1 MSQNKQQISTTEGKL
16 CATVNFNWF
25 LKDAEKFENGT
36 RSEPVPATFKALV
49 NGKEAFEELH
59 ERIENAQ
66 HSIDIA
72 IWGFQPSMHFKRDG
86 KSPCIGDL
94 LIQKALEGKKVRILV
109 WSLPGNIQT
118 FSEANLGNKPG
129 VWLKDKVEGVTS
141 EQVDYDRWWYEAIQ
155 GELDEVIVNAKTD
168 GIVHVW
174 EAHEIEKHE
183 KLVEFTKSPKRT
195 NLIYKNRKV
204 APQNEDFKP
213 RILPDGRKVNHSFK
227 DTELPDGKGTLTDGS
242 YDFALKKFK
251 SHHQKTVLIDYE
263 DPDLA
268 VGFVLEHNMVD
279 NYWDD
284 SNHSLKTTLPNKG
297 KNSPTPLQDVSSI
310 VTGQVLWDINHNFCQ
325 SWDRQNN
332 KQWGKDPVDIGITG
346 KRQSFT
352 RDHYQ
357 PNPSLVDDS
366 KLVMAQ
372 IVRTY
377 DQPNIE
383 DIMKVYLKN
392 IKQTTSYIYTE
403 NQYFRFP
410 PLVREFI
417 SHWETIKNNGRTEGP
432 IHWFTVTNSSDEGI
446 GAGTYTTNEMFKLLG
461 RQEVMP
467 GVAREIKREELGVE
481 LGKCKVNQAILY
493 NLAIRSP
500 TSGERAALEEK
511 YEANEQEIKRI
522 EKEIANID
530 LKQRK
535 AEIKQAE
542 QKTQNN
548 ENIQHPNAIE
558 NQELSQEEANL
569 TKELGYEISDT
580 PGIKAHICT
589 LMPKDENG
597 KYVHTYKK
605 NGKDTPAE
613 VYVHSK
619 VTIMDDVFTIISSAN
634 LNTRSMQVDTELG
647 IIMECADVAEGLRKR
662 LWDLHTNKN
671 FAANP
676 DDMHDYAVA
685 EEAFRKWGEL
695 IKANKRAQKGNG
707 VAKCALREF
716 YRAAPSVSKSA

>member
-36 RSEPVPATFKALV
+36 QSEPVPATFKALV

-59 ERIENAQ
+59 DRIANAQ

-109 WSLPGNIQT
+109 WSLPGDIQT

-129 VWLKDKVEGVTS
+129 VWVKDKVEGVTS
-141 EQVDYDRWWYEAIQ
+141 AQVDYDRWWYEAIR
-155 GELDEVIVNAKTD
+155 GNFDNVIRRSD
-168 GIVHVW
+168 IYGI
-174 EAHEIEKHE
+174 IYTTKKFE
-183 KLVEFTKSPKRT
+183 KLVEFTKSSNRT
-195 NLIYKNRKV
+195 NLVYKNRHV
-204 APQNEDFKP
+204 AKQENNYKDKT
-213 RILPDGRKVNHSFK
+213 LPEEAQRLQKHNFK
-227 DTELPDGKGTLTDGS
+227 DETLPKNA
-242 YDFALKKFK
+242 YKYALKYAP

-263 DPDLA
+263 IPELA

-377 DQPNIE
+377 DQPDIE

-446 GAGTYTTNEMFKLLG
+446 GVGTYTTNEMFKLLG
-461 RQEVMP
+461 KQDVMP
-467 GVAREIKREELGVE
+467 GVARNIKLNELEAQLGMAKKREFR
-481 LGKCKVNQAILY
+481 LY
-493 NLAIRSP
+493 NESMKAP
-500 TSGERAALEEK
+500 TAEGKAVAAAEFEK
-511 YEANEQEIKRI
+511 NQQEIQRI
-522 EKEIANID
+522 EKEIG
-530 LKQRK
+530 
-535 AEIKQAE
+535 EIKAKQHEE
-542 QKTQNN
+542 QKTQEAGKAGPTKKEGELN
-548 ENIQHPNAIE
+548 QIE
-558 NQELSQEEANL
+558 SSELGQEEPNL
-569 TKELGYEISDT
+569 TKELGYEVSDT

-619 VTIMDDVFTIISSAN
+619 VTIMDDVFTVISSAN

-671 FAANP
+671 SAANP

-685 EEAFRKWGEL
+685 KNAFNEWKDL
-695 IKANKRAQKGNG
+695 IEANKRSKKDGNSPQ
-707 VAKCALREF
+707 CALREF
-716 YRAAPSVSKSA
+716 YRADPTVSRSD

>member
-1 MSQNKQQISTTEGKL
+1 MSQNKQQVSTTESKL

-36 RSEPVPATFKALV
+36 QSKPVPATFKALV

-59 ERIENAQ
+59 DRIANAQ

-109 WSLPGNIQT
+109 WSLPGDIQT

-129 VWLKDKVEGVTS
+129 VWFKDKVEGVTS
-141 EQVDYDRWWYEAIQ
+141 AQVDYDYWWYEAIR
-155 GELDEVIVNAKTD
+155 GNFDDVIRRSDIYGIIYKT
-168 GIVHVW
+168 
-174 EAHEIEKHE
+174 KKFE
-183 KLVEFTKSPKRT
+183 KLVEFTKSSNRT
-195 NLIYKNRKV
+195 NLVYKNRHV
-204 APQNEDFKP
+204 AKQENNYKDKT
-213 RILPDGRKVNHSFK
+213 LPEEAQRLQEHNFK
-227 DTELPDGKGTLTDGS
+227 DETLPKNA
-242 YDFALKKFK
+242 YKYALKYAP

-263 DPDLA
+263 APDIA

-284 SNHSLKTTLPNKG
+284 SNHSLKTTLPNIG

-346 KRQSFT
+346 KRQAFT
-352 RDHYQ
+352 REHYQ
-357 PNPSLVDDS
+357 PNPLLVDYS

-377 DQPNIE
+377 DQPDIE

-417 SHWETIKNNGRTEGP
+417 TYWETIKNNGRTEGP

-446 GAGTYTTNEMFKLLG
+446 GKGTYTTNEMFKLLG
-461 RQEVMP
+461 RQDVMP
-467 GVAREIKREELGVE
+467 GVARNVKLSELE
-481 LGKCKVNQAILY
+481 AQLGMARKSEFRLY
-493 NLAIRSP
+493 NERMRAP
-500 TSGERAALEEK
+500 TPAGKAVAAAEFEK
-511 YEANEQEIKRI
+511 NQQEIQKI
-522 EKEIANID
+522 EKEIG
-530 LKQRK
+530 
-535 AEIKQAE
+535 EIKAKQHEE
-542 QKTQNN
+542 QKTQEAGKAGSTKKEGELN
-548 ENIQHPNAIE
+548 QIE
-558 NQELSQEEANL
+558 SSELRQEEPNL
-569 TKELGYEISDT
+569 TKELGYEVSDT

-605 NGKDTPAE
+605 DGKDTPAE

-619 VTIMDDVFTIISSAN
+619 VTIMDDVFTVISSAN

-685 EEAFRKWGEL
+685 KEAFKIWQQL
-695 IKANKRAQKGNG
+695 IEKNKQLKEKG
-707 VAKCALREF
+707 VSPDCALREF
-716 YRAAPSVSKSA
+716 YRADPTVSRSD

>member
-59 ERIENAQ
+59 DRIANAQ

-109 WSLPGNIQT
+109 WSLPGDIQT

-141 EQVDYDRWWYEAIQ
+141 AQVDYDRWWYEAIR
-155 GELDEVIVNAKTD
+155 GNFDNVIRRSD
-168 GIVHVW
+168 IYGI
-174 EAHEIEKHE
+174 IYTTKKFE
-183 KLVEFTKSPKRT
+183 KLVEFTKSSNRT
-195 NLIYKNRKV
+195 NLVYKNRHV
-204 APQNEDFKP
+204 AKQENNYKDKTLTEEAQRLQKH
-213 RILPDGRKVNHSFK
+213 NFK
-227 DTELPDGKGTLTDGS
+227 DETLPKNA
-242 YDFALKKFK
+242 YKYALKYAP

-263 DPDLA
+263 IPELA

-377 DQPNIE
+377 DQPDIE

-446 GAGTYTTNEMFKLLG
+446 GVGTYTTNEMFKLLG
-461 RQEVMP
+461 KQDVMP
-467 GVAREIKREELGVE
+467 GVARNIKLNELE
-481 LGKCKVNQAILY
+481 AQLGMAKRSEVRLY
-493 NLAIRSP
+493 NESMKAP
-500 TSGERAALEEK
+500 TAEGKAVAAAEFEK
-511 YEANEQEIKRI
+511 NQQEIQRI
-522 EKEIANID
+522 EKEIG
-530 LKQRK
+530 
-535 AEIKQAE
+535 EIKAKQHEE
-542 QKTQNN
+542 QKTQEAGKAGPTKKEGELN
-548 ENIQHPNAIE
+548 QIE
-558 NQELSQEEANL
+558 SSELGQEEPNL
-569 TKELGYEISDT
+569 TKELGYEVSDT

-619 VTIMDDVFTIISSAN
+619 VTIMDDVFTVISSAN

-671 FAANP
+671 SAANP

-716 YRAAPSVSKSA
+716 YRADPTVSRSD

>member
-1 MSQNKQQISTTEGKL
+1 M
-16 CATVNFNWF
+16 
-25 LKDAEKFENGT
+25 
-36 RSEPVPATFKALV
+36 
-49 NGKEAFEELH
+49 
-59 ERIENAQ
+59 
-66 HSIDIA
+66 
-72 IWGFQPSMHFKRDG
+72 
-86 KSPCIGDL
+86 
-94 LIQKALEGKKVRILV
+94 IQKALEGKKVRILV
-109 WSLPGNIQT
+109 WSLPGDIQT

-129 VWLKDKVEGVTS
+129 VWFKDKVEGVTS
-141 EQVDYDRWWYEAIQ
+141 AQVDYDYWWYEAIR
-155 GELDEVIVNAKTD
+155 GNFDDVIRRSDIYGIIYKT
-168 GIVHVW
+168 
-174 EAHEIEKHE
+174 KKFE
-183 KLVEFTKSPKRT
+183 KLVEFTKSSNRT
-195 NLIYKNRKV
+195 NLVYKNRHV
-204 APQNEDFKP
+204 AKQENNYKDKT
-213 RILPDGRKVNHSFK
+213 LPEEAQRLQEHNFK
-227 DTELPDGKGTLTDGS
+227 DETLPKNA
-242 YDFALKKFK
+242 YKYALKYAP

-263 DPDLA
+263 APDIA

-284 SNHSLKTTLPNKG
+284 SNHSLKTTLPNIG

-332 KQWGKDPVDIGITG
+332 KQWGNDPVDIGITG
-346 KRQSFT
+346 KRQAFT
-352 RDHYQ
+352 REHYQ
-357 PNPSLVDDS
+357 PNPSLVDEC

-377 DQPNIE
+377 DQPNVE

-417 SHWETIKNNGRTEGP
+417 AYWETIKNNGRTEGP

-446 GAGTYTTNEMFKLLG
+446 GKGTYTTNEMFKLLG
-461 RQEVMP
+461 RQDVMP
-467 GVAREIKREELGVE
+467 GVARNVKLSELE
-481 LGKCKVNQAILY
+481 AQLGMARKSEFRLY
-493 NLAIRSP
+493 NERMRAP
-500 TSGERAALEEK
+500 TPEGKAVANAEFEK
-511 YEANEQEIKRI
+511 NRQEIQKI
-522 EKEIANID
+522 EKEIG
-530 LKQRK
+530 
-535 AEIKQAE
+535 EIKAKQHEE
-542 QKTQNN
+542 QKTQEAGKAGSTKKEGELN
-548 ENIQHPNAIE
+548 QIE
-558 NQELSQEEANL
+558 SSELGQEEPNL

-589 LMPKDENG
+589 LMPKDEKG

-619 VTIMDDVFTIISSAN
+619 VTIMDDVFTVISSAN

-671 FAANP
+671 SAANP
-676 DDMHDYAVA
+676 DDMYDYAVA
-685 EEAFRKWGEL
+685 KEVFYEWEEL
-695 IKANKRAQKGNG
+695 IKANKRSQKGNG

-716 YRAAPSVSKSA
+716 YRADPSVSKSD

>member
-16 CATVNFNWF
+16 CASVNFNWF

-36 RSEPVPATFKALV
+36 QSEPVPATFKALV

-59 ERIENAQ
+59 DRIANAQ

-109 WSLPGNIQT
+109 WSLPGDIQT

-129 VWLKDKVEGVTS
+129 VWVKDKVEGVTS
-141 EQVDYDRWWYEAIQ
+141 AQVDYDRWWYEAIR
-155 GELDEVIVNAKTD
+155 GNFDNVIRRSD
-168 GIVHVW
+168 IYGI
-174 EAHEIEKHE
+174 IYTTKKFE
-183 KLVEFTKSPKRT
+183 KLVEFTKSSNRT
-195 NLIYKNRKV
+195 NLVYKNRHV
-204 APQNEDFKP
+204 AKQENNYKDKT
-213 RILPDGRKVNHSFK
+213 LPEEAQRLQKHNFK
-227 DTELPDGKGTLTDGS
+227 DETLPKNA
-242 YDFALKKFK
+242 YKYALKYAP

-263 DPDLA
+263 IPELA

-461 RQEVMP
+461 KQDVMP
-467 GVAREIKREELGVE
+467 GVARNIKLNELE
-481 LGKCKVNQAILY
+481 TQLGMAKRSEVRLY
-493 NLAIRSP
+493 NESMKAP
-500 TSGERAALEEK
+500 TAEGKAVAAAEFEK
-511 YEANEQEIKRI
+511 NQQEIQRI
-522 EKEIANID
+522 EKEIG
-530 LKQRK
+530 
-535 AEIKQAE
+535 EIKAKQHEE
-542 QKTQNN
+542 QKTQEAEKAGPTKKEGELN
-548 ENIQHPNAIE
+548 QIE
-558 NQELSQEEANL
+558 SSELGQEEPNL

-619 VTIMDDVFTIISSAN
+619 VTIMDDVFTVISSAN

-671 FAANP
+671 SAANP

-685 EEAFRKWGEL
+685 KEAFKKWGKL
-695 IKANKRAQKGNG
+695 IEANKRSQKDGNSPE
-707 VAKCALREF
+707 CALREF
-716 YRAAPSVSKSA
+716 SRDDPKVSRSD

>member
-59 ERIENAQ
+59 DRIENAQ

-461 RQEVMP
+461 KQDVMP
-467 GVAREIKREELGVE
+467 GVARNIKLNELE
-481 LGKCKVNQAILY
+481 AQLGMAKRSEVRLY
-493 NLAIRSP
+493 NESMKAP
-500 TSGERAALEEK
+500 TAEGKAVAAAEFEK
-511 YEANEQEIKRI
+511 NQQEIQRI
-522 EKEIANID
+522 EKEIG
-530 LKQRK
+530 
-535 AEIKQAE
+535 EIKAKQHEE
-542 QKTQNN
+542 QKTQEAGKAGPAKKEGELN
-548 ENIQHPNAIE
+548 QIE
-558 NQELSQEEANL
+558 SSELGQEEPNL

-619 VTIMDDVFTIISSAN
+619 VTIMDDVFTVISSAN

-671 FAANP
+671 SAANP

-685 EEAFRKWGEL
+685 VKTFEVWGKL
-695 IKANKRAQKGNG
+695 IKASKRAQKGNG

-716 YRAAPSVSKSA
+716 YRADPTVSRSD

>member
-59 ERIENAQ
+59 DRIENAQ

-141 EQVDYDRWWYEAIQ
+141 AQVDYDRWWYEAIR
-155 GELDEVIVNAKTD
+155 GNFDNVIRRSD
-168 GIVHVW
+168 IYGI
-174 EAHEIEKHE
+174 IYTTKKFE
-183 KLVEFTKSPKRT
+183 KLVEFTKSSNRT
-195 NLIYKNRKV
+195 NLVYKNRHV
-204 APQNEDFKP
+204 AKQENNYKDKT
-213 RILPDGRKVNHSFK
+213 LPEEAQRLQKHNFK
-227 DTELPDGKGTLTDGS
+227 DKTLPKNA
-242 YDFALKKFK
+242 YKYALKYAP

-263 DPDLA
+263 IPELA

-467 GVAREIKREELGVE
+467 GVARNIKLNELEAQLGMAKKREFR
-481 LGKCKVNQAILY
+481 LY
-493 NLAIRSP
+493 NESMKAP
-500 TSGERAALEEK
+500 TAEGKTVAAAEFEK
-511 YEANEQEIKRI
+511 NQQEIQRI
-522 EKEIANID
+522 EKEIG
-530 LKQRK
+530 
-535 AEIKQAE
+535 EIKEKQQIE
-542 QKTQNN
+542 EKKTQEAGKAGSAKKEGELN
-548 ENIQHPNAIE
+548 QIE
-558 NQELSQEEANL
+558 SSELGQEEPNL

-619 VTIMDDVFTIISSAN
+619 VTIMDDVFTVISSAN

-647 IIMECADVAEGLRKR
+647 IIMECAEVAEGLRKR

-671 FAANP
+671 SAANP

-685 EEAFRKWGEL
+685 KEAFKKWGKL
-695 IKANKRAQKGNG
+695 IEANKRSQKDGNSPE
-707 VAKCALREF
+707 CALREF
-716 YRAAPSVSKSA
+716 SRDDPKVSRSD

>member
-59 ERIENAQ
+59 DRIENAQ

-695 IKANKRAQKGNG
+695 IKANKRSQKGNG

-716 YRAAPSVSKSA
+716 YRAAPSVSKSD

>member
-36 RSEPVPATFKALV
+36 QSEPVPATFKALV

-59 ERIENAQ
+59 DRIANAQ

-109 WSLPGNIQT
+109 WSLPGDIQT

-129 VWLKDKVEGVTS
+129 VWVKDKVEGVTS
-141 EQVDYDRWWYEAIQ
+141 AQVDYDRWWYEAIR
-155 GELDEVIVNAKTD
+155 GNFDNVIRRSD
-168 GIVHVW
+168 IYGI
-174 EAHEIEKHE
+174 IYTTKKFE
-183 KLVEFTKSPKRT
+183 KLVEFTKSSNRT
-195 NLIYKNRKV
+195 NLVYKNRHV
-204 APQNEDFKP
+204 AKQENNYKDKT
-213 RILPDGRKVNHSFK
+213 LPEEAQRLQKHNFK
-227 DTELPDGKGTLTDGS
+227 DETLPKNA
-242 YDFALKKFK
+242 YKYALKYAP

-263 DPDLA
+263 IPELA

-377 DQPNIE
+377 DQPDIE

-446 GAGTYTTNEMFKLLG
+446 GVGTYTTNEMFKLLG
-461 RQEVMP
+461 KQDVMP
-467 GVAREIKREELGVE
+467 GVARNIKLNELEAQLGMAKKREFR
-481 LGKCKVNQAILY
+481 LY
-493 NLAIRSP
+493 NESMKAP
-500 TSGERAALEEK
+500 TAEGKAVAAAEFEK
-511 YEANEQEIKRI
+511 NQQEIQRI
-522 EKEIANID
+522 EKEIG
-530 LKQRK
+530 
-535 AEIKQAE
+535 EIKAKQHEE
-542 QKTQNN
+542 QKTQEAGKAGPAKKEGELN
-548 ENIQHPNAIE
+548 QIE
-558 NQELSQEEANL
+558 SSELGQEEPNL

-707 VAKCALREF
+707 VAKCTVQLLR
-716 YRAAPSVSKSA
+716 

>member
-36 RSEPVPATFKALV
+36 QSEPVPATFKALV

-59 ERIENAQ
+59 DRIANAQ

-109 WSLPGNIQT
+109 WSLPGDIQT

-129 VWLKDKVEGVTS
+129 VWVKDKVEGVTS
-141 EQVDYDRWWYEAIQ
+141 AQVDYDRWWYEAIR
-155 GELDEVIVNAKTD
+155 GNFDNVIRRSD
-168 GIVHVW
+168 IYGI
-174 EAHEIEKHE
+174 IYTTKKFE
-183 KLVEFTKSPKRT
+183 KLVEFTKSSNRT
-195 NLIYKNRKV
+195 NLVYKNRHV
-204 APQNEDFKP
+204 AKQENNYKDKT
-213 RILPDGRKVNHSFK
+213 LPEEAQRLQKHNFK
-227 DTELPDGKGTLTDGS
+227 DETLPKNA
-242 YDFALKKFK
+242 YKYALKYAP

-263 DPDLA
+263 IPELA

-377 DQPNIE
+377 DQPDIE

-417 SHWETIKNNGRTEGP
+417 AYWEKIKNNGRTEGP
-432 IHWFTVTNSSDEGI
+432 IHWFTVTNSSDDGI

-461 RQEVMP
+461 RQDVMP
-467 GVAREIKREELGVE
+467 GVARNVKLSELE
-481 LGKCKVNQAILY
+481 AQLGMARKSEFRLY
-493 NLAIRSP
+493 NERMRAP
-500 TSGERAALEEK
+500 TPEGKAVANAEFEK
-511 YEANEQEIKRI
+511 NRQEIQKI
-522 EKEIANID
+522 EKEIG
-530 LKQRK
+530 
-535 AEIKQAE
+535 EIKAKQHEE
-542 QKTQNN
+542 QKKQEAGKAGSTKKEGELNQ
-548 ENIQHPNAIE
+548 IE
-558 NQELSQEEANL
+558 SSELGQEEPNL

-619 VTIMDDVFTIISSAN
+619 VTIMDDVFTVISSAN

-685 EEAFRKWGEL
+685 KEVFYEWGEL
-695 IKANKRAQKGNG
+695 IKANKRSQKGNG

-716 YRAAPSVSKSA
+716 YRADPSVSKSD

>member
-36 RSEPVPATFKALV
+36 QSEPVPATFKALV

-59 ERIENAQ
+59 DRIANAQ

-109 WSLPGNIQT
+109 WSLPGDIQT

-129 VWLKDKVEGVTS
+129 VWVKDKVEGVTS
-141 EQVDYDRWWYEAIQ
+141 AQVDYDRWWYEAIR
-155 GELDEVIVNAKTD
+155 GNFDNVIRRSD
-168 GIVHVW
+168 IYGI
-174 EAHEIEKHE
+174 IYTTKKFE
-183 KLVEFTKSPKRT
+183 KLVEFTKSSNRT
-195 NLIYKNRKV
+195 NLVYKNRHV
-204 APQNEDFKP
+204 AKQENNYKDKT
-213 RILPDGRKVNHSFK
+213 LPEEAQRLQKHNFK
-227 DTELPDGKGTLTDGS
+227 DETLPKNA
-242 YDFALKKFK
+242 YKYALKYAP

-263 DPDLA
+263 IPELA

-377 DQPNIE
+377 DQPDIE

-446 GAGTYTTNEMFKLLG
+446 GVGTYTTNEMFKLLG
-461 RQEVMP
+461 KQDVMP
-467 GVAREIKREELGVE
+467 GVARNIKLNELEAQLGMAKKREFR
-481 LGKCKVNQAILY
+481 LY
-493 NLAIRSP
+493 NESMKAP
-500 TSGERAALEEK
+500 TAEGKAVAAAEFEK
-511 YEANEQEIKRI
+511 NQQEIQRI
-522 EKEIANID
+522 EKEMG
-530 LKQRK
+530 
-535 AEIKQAE
+535 EIKAKQHEE
-542 QKTQNN
+542 QKTQEAGKAGPAKKEGELN
-548 ENIQHPNAIE
+548 QIE
-558 NQELSQEEANL
+558 SSELGQEEPNL

-619 VTIMDDVFTIISSAN
+619 VTIMDDVFTVISSAN

-685 EEAFRKWGEL
+685 VKTFEAWGKL
-695 IKANKRAQKGNG
+695 IKASKRAQKGNG

-716 YRAAPSVSKSA
+716 YRADPTVSRSD

>member
-36 RSEPVPATFKALV
+36 QSEPVPATFKALV

-59 ERIENAQ
+59 DRIANAQ

-109 WSLPGNIQT
+109 WSLPGDIQT

-141 EQVDYDRWWYEAIQ
+141 AQVDYDRWWYEAIR
-155 GELDEVIVNAKTD
+155 GNFDNVIRRSD
-168 GIVHVW
+168 IYGI
-174 EAHEIEKHE
+174 IYTTKKFE
-183 KLVEFTKSPKRT
+183 KLVEFTKSSNRT
-195 NLIYKNRKV
+195 NLVYKNRHV
-204 APQNEDFKP
+204 AKQENNYKDKT
-213 RILPDGRKVNHSFK
+213 LPEEAQRLQKHNFK
-227 DTELPDGKGTLTDGS
+227 DETLPKNA
-242 YDFALKKFK
+242 YKYALKYAP

-263 DPDLA
+263 IPELA

-284 SNHSLKTTLPNKG
+284 SNHSLKTTLPNIG

-332 KQWGKDPVDIGITG
+332 KQWGNDPVDIGITG
-346 KRQSFT
+346 KRQAFT
-352 RDHYQ
+352 REHYQ

-377 DQPNIE
+377 DQPDIE

-446 GAGTYTTNEMFKLLG
+446 GVGTYTTNEMFKLLG
-461 RQEVMP
+461 KQDVMP
-467 GVAREIKREELGVE
+467 GVARNIKLNELE
-481 LGKCKVNQAILY
+481 AQLGMAKRSEVRLY
-493 NLAIRSP
+493 NESMKAP
-500 TSGERAALEEK
+500 TAEGKAVAAAEFEK
-511 YEANEQEIKRI
+511 NQQEIQRI
-522 EKEIANID
+522 EKEIG
-530 LKQRK
+530 
-535 AEIKQAE
+535 EIKAKQHEE
-542 QKTQNN
+542 QKTQEAGKAGPTKKEGELN
-548 ENIQHPNAIE
+548 QIE
-558 NQELSQEEANL
+558 SSELGQEEPNL
-569 TKELGYEISDT
+569 TKELGYEVSDT

-619 VTIMDDVFTIISSAN
+619 VTIMDDVFTVISSAN

-685 EEAFRKWGEL
+685 VKTFEAWGKL
-695 IKANKRAQKGNG
+695 IKASKRAQKGNG

-716 YRAAPSVSKSA
+716 YRADPTVSRSD

>member
-36 RSEPVPATFKALV
+36 QSEPVPATFKALV

-59 ERIENAQ
+59 DRIANAQ

-109 WSLPGNIQT
+109 WSLPGDIQT

-129 VWLKDKVEGVTS
+129 VWVKDKVEGVTS
-141 EQVDYDRWWYEAIQ
+141 AQVDYDRWWYEAIR
-155 GELDEVIVNAKTD
+155 GNFDNVIRRSD
-168 GIVHVW
+168 IYGI
-174 EAHEIEKHE
+174 IYTTKKFE
-183 KLVEFTKSPKRT
+183 KLVEFTKSSNRT
-195 NLIYKNRKV
+195 NLVYKNRHV
-204 APQNEDFKP
+204 AKQENNYKDKT
-213 RILPDGRKVNHSFK
+213 LPEEAQRLQKHNFK
-227 DTELPDGKGTLTDGS
+227 DETLPKNA
-242 YDFALKKFK
+242 YKYALKYAP

-263 DPDLA
+263 IPELA

-377 DQPNIE
+377 DQPDIE

-446 GAGTYTTNEMFKLLG
+446 GVGTYTTNEMFKLLG
-461 RQEVMP
+461 KQDVMP
-467 GVAREIKREELGVE
+467 GVARNIKLNELEAQLGMAKKREFR
-481 LGKCKVNQAILY
+481 LY
-493 NLAIRSP
+493 NESMKAP
-500 TSGERAALEEK
+500 TAEGKAVAAAEFEK
-511 YEANEQEIKRI
+511 NQQEIQRI
-522 EKEIANID
+522 EKEIG
-530 LKQRK
+530 
-535 AEIKQAE
+535 EIKAKQHEE
-542 QKTQNN
+542 QKTQEAGKAGPTKKEGELN
-548 ENIQHPNAIE
+548 QIE
-558 NQELSQEEANL
+558 SSELGQEEPNL
-569 TKELGYEISDT
+569 TKELGYEVSDT

-619 VTIMDDVFTIISSAN
+619 VTIMDDVFTVISSAN

-685 EEAFRKWGEL
+685 KEAFKIWQQL
-695 IKANKRAQKGNG
+695 IEKNKQLKEKGG
-707 VAKCALREF
+707 SPDCALREF
-716 YRAAPSVSKSA
+716 YRADPTVSRSD

>member
-36 RSEPVPATFKALV
+36 QSEPVPATFKALV

-59 ERIENAQ
+59 DRIANAQ

-109 WSLPGNIQT
+109 WSLPGDIQT

-129 VWLKDKVEGVTS
+129 VWVKDKVEGVTS
-141 EQVDYDRWWYEAIQ
+141 AQVDYDRWWYEAIR
-155 GELDEVIVNAKTD
+155 GNFDNVIRRSD
-168 GIVHVW
+168 IYGI
-174 EAHEIEKHE
+174 IYTTKKFE
-183 KLVEFTKSPKRT
+183 KLVEFTKSSNRT
-195 NLIYKNRKV
+195 NLVYKNRHV
-204 APQNEDFKP
+204 AKQENNYKDKT
-213 RILPDGRKVNHSFK
+213 LPEEAQRLQKHNFK
-227 DTELPDGKGTLTDGS
+227 DETLPKNA
-242 YDFALKKFK
+242 YKYALKYAP

-263 DPDLA
+263 IPELA

-446 GAGTYTTNEMFKLLG
+446 GVGTYTTNEMFKLLG
-461 RQEVMP
+461 KQDVMP
-467 GVAREIKREELGVE
+467 GVARNIKLNELEAQLGMAKKREFR
-481 LGKCKVNQAILY
+481 LY
-493 NLAIRSP
+493 NESMKAP
-500 TSGERAALEEK
+500 TAEGKAVAAAEFEK
-511 YEANEQEIKRI
+511 NQQEIQRI
-522 EKEIANID
+522 EKEIG
-530 LKQRK
+530 
-535 AEIKQAE
+535 EIKAKQHEE
-542 QKTQNN
+542 QKTQEAEKAGSTKQEGELN
-548 ENIQHPNAIE
+548 QIE
-558 NQELSQEEANL
+558 SSELGQEEPNL
-569 TKELGYEISDT
+569 TKELGYEVSDT

-619 VTIMDDVFTIISSAN
+619 VTIMDDVFTVISSAN

-685 EEAFRKWGEL
+685 VKTFEAWGKL
-695 IKANKRAQKGNG
+695 IKASKRAQKGNG

-716 YRAAPSVSKSA
+716 YRADPTVSRSD

>member
-36 RSEPVPATFKALV
+36 QSEPVPATFKALV

-59 ERIENAQ
+59 DRIANAQ

-109 WSLPGNIQT
+109 WSLPGDIQT

-129 VWLKDKVEGVTS
+129 VWVKDKVEGVTS
-141 EQVDYDRWWYEAIQ
+141 AQVDYDRWWYEAIR
-155 GELDEVIVNAKTD
+155 GNFDNVIRRSD
-168 GIVHVW
+168 IYGI
-174 EAHEIEKHE
+174 IYTTKKFE
-183 KLVEFTKSPKRT
+183 KLVEFTKSSNRT
-195 NLIYKNRKV
+195 NLVYKNRHV
-204 APQNEDFKP
+204 AKQENNYKDKT
-213 RILPDGRKVNHSFK
+213 LPEEAQRLQKHNFK
-227 DTELPDGKGTLTDGS
+227 DETLPKNA
-242 YDFALKKFK
+242 YKYALKYAP

-263 DPDLA
+263 IPELA

-377 DQPNIE
+377 DQPDIE

-461 RQEVMP
+461 KQDVMP
-467 GVAREIKREELGVE
+467 GVARNIKLNELE
-481 LGKCKVNQAILY
+481 AQLGMAKRSEVRLY
-493 NLAIRSP
+493 NESMKAP
-500 TSGERAALEEK
+500 TAEGKAVAAAEFEK
-511 YEANEQEIKRI
+511 NQQEIQRI
-522 EKEIANID
+522 EKEIG
-530 LKQRK
+530 
-535 AEIKQAE
+535 EIKAKQHEE
-542 QKTQNN
+542 QKTQEAEKAGSTKQEGELN
-548 ENIQHPNAIE
+548 QIE
-558 NQELSQEEANL
+558 SSELGQEEPNL
-569 TKELGYEISDT
+569 TKELGYEVSDT

-619 VTIMDDVFTIISSAN
+619 VTIMDDVFTVISSAN

-685 EEAFRKWGEL
+685 VKTFEAWGKL
-695 IKANKRAQKGNG
+695 IKASKRAQKGNG

-716 YRAAPSVSKSA
+716 YRADPTVSRSD

>member
-72 IWGFQPSMHFKRDG
+72 IWGFQPSMYFKRDG

-109 WSLPGNIQT
+109 WSLPGDIQT

-129 VWLKDKVEGVTS
+129 VWFKDKVEGVTS
-141 EQVDYDRWWYEAIQ
+141 AQVDYDYWWYEAIR
-155 GELDEVIVNAKTD
+155 GNFDDVIRRSDIYGIIYKT
-168 GIVHVW
+168 
-174 EAHEIEKHE
+174 KKFE
-183 KLVEFTKSPKRT
+183 KLVEFTKSSNRT
-195 NLIYKNRKV
+195 NLVYKNRHV
-204 APQNEDFKP
+204 AKQENNYKDKT
-213 RILPDGRKVNHSFK
+213 LPEEAQRLQEHNFK
-227 DTELPDGKGTLTDGS
+227 DETLPKNA
-242 YDFALKKFK
+242 YKYALKYAP

-263 DPDLA
+263 APDIA

-284 SNHSLKTTLPNKG
+284 SNHSLKTTLPNIG

-346 KRQSFT
+346 KRQAFT
-352 RDHYQ
+352 REHYQ
-357 PNPSLVDDS
+357 PNPLLVDYS

-377 DQPNIE
+377 DQPDIE

-417 SHWETIKNNGRTEGP
+417 TYWETIKNNGRTEGP

-446 GAGTYTTNEMFKLLG
+446 GKGTYTTNEMFKLLG
-461 RQEVMP
+461 RQDVMP
-467 GVAREIKREELGVE
+467 GVARNVKLSELE
-481 LGKCKVNQAILY
+481 AQLGMARKSEFRLY
-493 NLAIRSP
+493 NERMRAP
-500 TSGERAALEEK
+500 TPEGKAVANAEFEK
-511 YEANEQEIKRI
+511 NQQEIQRI
-522 EKEIANID
+522 EKEIG
-530 LKQRK
+530 
-535 AEIKQAE
+535 EIKAKQHE
-542 QKTQNN
+542 EKKTQEAEKAGSTKKEGELN
-548 ENIQHPNAIE
+548 QIE
-558 NQELSQEEANL
+558 SSELGQEEPNL

-589 LMPKDENG
+589 LMPKDEKG

-619 VTIMDDVFTIISSAN
+619 VTIMDDVFTVISSAN

-671 FAANP
+671 SAANP

-716 YRAAPSVSKSA
+716 YRADPTVSRSD

>member
-36 RSEPVPATFKALV
+36 QSEPVPATFKALV

-59 ERIENAQ
+59 DRIANAQ

-109 WSLPGNIQT
+109 WSLPGDIQT

-141 EQVDYDRWWYEAIQ
+141 AQVDYDRWWYEAIR
-155 GELDEVIVNAKTD
+155 GNFDNVIRRSD
-168 GIVHVW
+168 IYGI
-174 EAHEIEKHE
+174 IYTTKKFE
-183 KLVEFTKSPKRT
+183 KLVEFTKSSNRT
-195 NLIYKNRKV
+195 NLVYKNRHV
-204 APQNEDFKP
+204 AKQENNYKDKT
-213 RILPDGRKVNHSFK
+213 LPEEAQRLQKHNFK
-227 DTELPDGKGTLTDGS
+227 DETLPKNA
-242 YDFALKKFK
+242 YKYALKYAP

-263 DPDLA
+263 IPELA

-377 DQPNIE
+377 DQPDIE

-446 GAGTYTTNEMFKLLG
+446 GVGTYTTNEMFKLLG
-461 RQEVMP
+461 KQDVMP
-467 GVAREIKREELGVE
+467 GVARNIKLNELE
-481 LGKCKVNQAILY
+481 AQLGMAKRSEVRLY
-493 NLAIRSP
+493 NESMKAP
-500 TSGERAALEEK
+500 TAEGKAVAAAEFEK
-511 YEANEQEIKRI
+511 NQQEIQRI
-522 EKEIANID
+522 EKEIG
-530 LKQRK
+530 
-535 AEIKQAE
+535 EIKAKQHEE
-542 QKTQNN
+542 QK
-548 ENIQHPNAIE
+548 NAR
-558 NQELSQEEANL
+558 
-569 TKELGYEISDT
+569 G
-580 PGIKAHICT
+580 
-589 LMPKDENG
+589 
-597 KYVHTYKK
+597 
-605 NGKDTPAE
+605 
-613 VYVHSK
+613 
-619 VTIMDDVFTIISSAN
+619 
-634 LNTRSMQVDTELG
+634 
-647 IIMECADVAEGLRKR
+647 RKSG
-662 LWDLHTNKN
+662 
-671 FAANP
+671 P
-676 DDMHDYAVA
+676 D
-685 EEAFRKWGEL
+685 
-695 IKANKRAQKGNG
+695 
-707 VAKCALREF
+707 
-716 YRAAPSVSKSA
+716 

>member
-1 MSQNKQQISTTEGKL
+1 MLFFYLKH
-16 CATVNFNWF
+16 F
-25 LKDAEKFENGT
+25 LRNNDE
-36 RSEPVPATFKALV
+36 
-49 NGKEAFEELH
+49 
-59 ERIENAQ
+59 
-66 HSIDIA
+66 
-72 IWGFQPSMHFKRDG
+72 
-86 KSPCIGDL
+86 IG
-94 LIQKALEGKKVRILV
+94 
-109 WSLPGNIQT
+109 S
-118 FSEANLGNKPG
+118 
-129 VWLKDKVEGVTS
+129 
-141 EQVDYDRWWYEAIQ
+141 
-155 GELDEVIVNAKTD
+155 
-168 GIVHVW
+168 
-174 EAHEIEKHE
+174 
-183 KLVEFTKSPKRT
+183 
-195 NLIYKNRKV
+195 
-204 APQNEDFKP
+204 
-213 RILPDGRKVNHSFK
+213 
-227 DTELPDGKGTLTDGS
+227 
-242 YDFALKKFK
+242 
-251 SHHQKTVLIDYE
+251 
-263 DPDLA
+263 
-268 VGFVLEHNMVD
+268 
-279 NYWDD
+279 
-284 SNHSLKTTLPNKG
+284 
-297 KNSPTPLQDVSSI
+297 TPLQDVSAI

-332 KQWGKDPVDIGITG
+332 KQWGNDPVDIGITG
-346 KRQSFT
+346 KRQAFT
-352 RDHYQ
+352 REHYQ
-357 PNPSLVDDS
+357 PNPSLVDYS

-377 DQPNIE
+377 DQPDIE

-417 SHWETIKNNGRTEGP
+417 TYWETIKNNGRTEGP

-446 GAGTYTTNEMFKLLG
+446 GKGTYTTNEMFKLLG
-461 RQEVMP
+461 RQDVMP
-467 GVAREIKREELGVE
+467 GVARNVKLSELE
-481 LGKCKVNQAILY
+481 AQLGMARKSEFRLY
-493 NLAIRSP
+493 NERMRAP
-500 TSGERAALEEK
+500 TPEGKTVANAEFEK
-511 YEANEQEIKRI
+511 NRQEIQKI
-522 EKEIANID
+522 EKEIG
-530 LKQRK
+530 
-535 AEIKQAE
+535 EIKAKQQIE
-542 QKTQNN
+542 EKKTQEAEKAGSTKKEGELN
-548 ENIQHPNAIE
+548 QIE
-558 NQELSQEEANL
+558 SSELGQEEPNL

-589 LMPKDENG
+589 LMPKDEKG

-619 VTIMDDVFTIISSAN
+619 VTIMDDVFTVISSAN

-716 YRAAPSVSKSA
+716 YRADPTVSRSD

>member
-36 RSEPVPATFKALV
+36 QSEPVPATFKALV

-59 ERIENAQ
+59 DRIANAQ

-109 WSLPGNIQT
+109 WSLPGDIQT

-129 VWLKDKVEGVTS
+129 VWVKDKVEGVTS
-141 EQVDYDRWWYEAIQ
+141 AQVDYDRWWYEAIR
-155 GELDEVIVNAKTD
+155 GNFDNVIRRSD
-168 GIVHVW
+168 IYGI
-174 EAHEIEKHE
+174 IYTTKKFE
-183 KLVEFTKSPKRT
+183 KLVEFTKSSNRT
-195 NLIYKNRKV
+195 NLVYKNRHV
-204 APQNEDFKP
+204 AKQENNYKDKT
-213 RILPDGRKVNHSFK
+213 LPEEAQRLQKHNFK
-227 DTELPDGKGTLTDGS
+227 DETLPKNA
-242 YDFALKKFK
+242 YKYALKYAP

-263 DPDLA
+263 IPELA

-377 DQPNIE
+377 DQPDIE

-446 GAGTYTTNEMFKLLG
+446 GVGTYTTNEMFKLLG
-461 RQEVMP
+461 KQDVMP
-467 GVAREIKREELGVE
+467 GVARNIKLNELEAQLGMAKKREFR
-481 LGKCKVNQAILY
+481 LY
-493 NLAIRSP
+493 NESMKAP
-500 TSGERAALEEK
+500 TAEGKAVAAAEFEK
-511 YEANEQEIKRI
+511 NQQEIQRI
-522 EKEIANID
+522 EKEIG
-530 LKQRK
+530 
-535 AEIKQAE
+535 EIKAKQHEE
-542 QKTQNN
+542 QKTQEAEKAGSTKQEGELN
-548 ENIQHPNAIE
+548 QIE
-558 NQELSQEEANL
+558 SSELGQEEPNL
-569 TKELGYEISDT
+569 TKELGYEVSDT

-619 VTIMDDVFTIISSAN
+619 VTIMDDVFTVISSAN

-685 EEAFRKWGEL
+685 VKTFEAWGKL
-695 IKANKRAQKGNG
+695 IKASKRAQKGNG

-716 YRAAPSVSKSA
+716 YRADPTVSRSD

>member
-109 WSLPGNIQT
+109 WSLPGDIQT

-129 VWLKDKVEGVTS
+129 VWVKDKVEGVTS
-141 EQVDYDRWWYEAIQ
+141 AQVDYDRWWYEAIR
-155 GELDEVIVNAKTD
+155 GNFDNVIRRSD
-168 GIVHVW
+168 IYGI
-174 EAHEIEKHE
+174 IYTTKKFE
-183 KLVEFTKSPKRT
+183 KLVEFTKSSNRT
-195 NLIYKNRKV
+195 NLVYKNRHV
-204 APQNEDFKP
+204 AKQENNYKDKT
-213 RILPDGRKVNHSFK
+213 LPEEAQRLQKHNFK
-227 DTELPDGKGTLTDGS
+227 DETLPKNA
-242 YDFALKKFK
+242 YKYALKYAP

-263 DPDLA
+263 IPELA

-377 DQPNIE
+377 DQPDIE

-446 GAGTYTTNEMFKLLG
+446 GVGTYTTNEMFKLLG
-461 RQEVMP
+461 KQDVMP
-467 GVAREIKREELGVE
+467 GVARNIKLNELEAQLGMAKKREFR
-481 LGKCKVNQAILY
+481 LY
-493 NLAIRSP
+493 NESMKAP
-500 TSGERAALEEK
+500 TAEGKAVAAAEFEK
-511 YEANEQEIKRI
+511 NQQEIQRI
-522 EKEIANID
+522 EKEIG
-530 LKQRK
+530 
-535 AEIKQAE
+535 EIKAKQHEE
-542 QKTQNN
+542 QKTQEAGKAGPAKKEGELN
-548 ENIQHPNAIE
+548 QIE
-558 NQELSQEEANL
+558 SSELGQEEPNL

-619 VTIMDDVFTIISSAN
+619 VTIMDDVFTVISSAN

-685 EEAFRKWGEL
+685 EGAFKEWQRL
-695 IKANKRAQKGNG
+695 INENKKNMGDKSP
-707 VAKCALREF
+707 KCALREF
-716 YRAAPSVSKSA
+716 YRADPTVSRSD